1 MITTATTKSSTA
13 NNPINELIAKVI
25 DKYDTNKD
33 KKLSADEF
41 GSFLSGLLGNSVNGA
56 TSFNTATALEDD
68 AKSTDTATR
77 PVPFAPTA
85 PNFSVMHG
93 FSATNYFDEDMV
105 SMKYT
110 FARIAAD
117 YDPKQPGALDRVV
130 ADPRFKAAFPNAK
143 VVGHDGI
150 DFGGQLSDGP
160 GRGVPVFRVDVGETF
175 LQDRSGNAWQW
186 MDLVNG

>member
-1 MITTATTKSSTA
+1 MNTIATNKSSTA
-13 NNPINELIAKVI
+13 NNPISELISKVM

-33 KKLSADEF
+33 QKLNADEF
-41 GSFLSGLLGNSVNGA
+41 GSFLSGLLQGTNSIKTAKDDGESEA
-56 TSFNTATALEDD
+56 IELATA
-68 AKSTDTATR
+68 AAQK
-77 PVPFAPTA
+77 PFAPTSA
-85 PNFSVMHG
+85 NWTLMHG
-93 FSATNYFDEDMV
+93 FSPTNYYDEGMK
-105 SMKYT
+105 SMKYE

-150 DFGGQLSDGP
+150 DFGGQLSDGA

-175 LQDRSGNAWQW
+175 EQNRSGNAWQW
-186 MDLVNG
+186 LDLVNG